1 MVTILMCPIQ
11 CRKTRFYTV
20 SVRLLH
26 FGVQV
31 SLCFHVGCV
40 RHSIPLL
47 HQVLV
52 DVTLPVHFLQ
62 FFLGQVSHYARAKR
76 ISQHVHGCTET
87 VPAVEIIKI
96 QCQSK
101 WVSLLRFVGN
111 TLMVVRT
118 WCIIYSV

>member
-1 MVTILMCPIQ
+1 MCPIQ
-11 CRKTRFYTV
+11 CRKKRFYSV
-20 SVRLLH
+20 SVHHSH

-31 SLCFHVGCV
+31 SLCFLVGFV

-62 FFLGQVSHYARAKR
+62 FFLGQVSHDSRAKG

-87 VPAVEIIKI
+87 VPETKIIKI

-111 TLMVVRT
+111 TLKVVRT
-118 WCIIYSV
+118 RCIIYSV